1 MSEPARTYRFVIDAW
16 NPTRS
21 PMARLAEYMAELA
34 GLFAAHEH
42 VHFDRL
48 EPGSTV
54 LIQHVDPDGVLSVRE
69 RFDAAASGH
78 PPRDI
83 AKRLRGIDDRL
94 AEDGASASLRG
105 NNGAEILSFP
115 GREGTQPLSLGPFRQ
130 DGFFDG
136 MLIRVGGKDGT
147 VPVHLQDGD
156 VIHRC
161 NATRE
166 MARRLATH
174 LFDGTIRVLGNGRW
188 KRDAEGHWVLLR
200 LDIKHFEVL
209 DDMPLPMVVEQ
220 LRGVPGSGWSQI
232 DDSLAELHRLREETE
247 HDH

>member
-1 MSEPARTYRFVIDAW
+1 
-16 NPTRS
+16 
-21 PMARLAEYMAELA
+21 MARLTEYMAELA
-34 GLFAAHEH
+34 GLFGAQEH
-42 VHFDRL
+42 VHFDGF

-69 RFDAAASGH
+69 RLDAAASSH

-83 AKRLRGIDDRL
+83 AKCLRGIDDRL
-94 AEDGASASLRG
+94 AEDGASASLHG
-105 NNGAEILSFP
+105 STGAEILSFR
-115 GREGTQPLSLGPFRQ
+115 GREPTQAPSLGSFRQ
-130 DGFFDG
+130 DGYFDG
-136 MLIRVGGKDGT
+136 MLIRVGGKDDM

-156 VIHRC
+156 VIHPC

-174 LFDGTIRVLGNGRW
+174 LFDGTIRVYGIGRW
-188 KRDAEGHWVLLR
+188 KRNGEGHWVLLR
-200 LDIKHFEVL
+200 FDVKDFEVL
-209 DDMPLPMVVEQ
+209 DDTPLPMVVEQ

-232 DDSLAELHRLREETE
+232 DDPLAELRRLREETE